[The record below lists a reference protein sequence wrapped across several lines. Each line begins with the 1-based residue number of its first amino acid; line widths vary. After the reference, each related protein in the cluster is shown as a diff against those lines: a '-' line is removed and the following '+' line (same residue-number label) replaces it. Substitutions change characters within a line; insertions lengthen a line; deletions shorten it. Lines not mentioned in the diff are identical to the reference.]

1 MRSVA
6 NSSPPTLVEE
16 GRINYDLY
24 RSTEDRGTFMFYEN
38 WASRPLWERHMQ
50 SPHPKTFPNN
60 TEGMVEVWELFAGKK
75 VVNP

>member
-50 SPHPKTFPNN
+50 SPHLEAFPNN